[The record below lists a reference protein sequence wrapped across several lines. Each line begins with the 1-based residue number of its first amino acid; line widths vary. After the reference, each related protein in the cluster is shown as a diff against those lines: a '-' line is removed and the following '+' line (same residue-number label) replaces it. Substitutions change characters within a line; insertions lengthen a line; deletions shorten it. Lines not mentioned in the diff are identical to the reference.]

1 MGNLQIVSFNLWQV
15 LISLANLT
23 LLYLG
28 LKKFLYKPV
37 KAVLENR
44 KAAIAKSYEEAE
56 EYRSSANAAREEYAA
71 KLATAHTTADEI
83 IHDATVLANK
93 RGEKIVAE
101 AHQKADEIVRQGE
114 LEASMEKKKNRTT
127 RLMGPPPMPRKE
139 DRMPSA
145 KPMIILMTGL
155 VSVSVLTLPALLA
168 CI

>member
-23 LLYLG
+23 ILYLG

-56 EYRSSANAAREEYAA
+56 EYRNSANAAREEYAA

-83 IHDATVLANK
+83 IHDATVVANR
-93 RGEKIVAE
+93 RGEKIVAD
-101 AHQKADEIVRQGE
+101 AHLKADEIVRQGE
-114 LEASMEKKKNRTT
+114 LEASMEKKKAMETIRQDITDVSAAMT
-127 RLMGPPPMPRKE
+127 EKLLGREMSAADHRSMIDEFLKGVGE
-139 DRMPSA
+139 D
-145 KPMIILMTGL
+145 
-155 VSVSVLTLPALLA
+155 
-168 CI
+168 

>member
-44 KAAIAKSYEEAE
+44 KAAIAKAYDEAE
-56 EYRSSANAAREEYAA
+56 EYRNSASAAREEYAA

-83 IHDATVLANK
+83 IHDATVLANR
-93 RGEKIVAE
+93 RGDKIVAE

-114 LEASMEKKKNRTT
+114 LEASMEKKKAMETIRQDITDVSAAMT
-127 RLMGPPPMPRKE
+127 EKLLGREMSAE
-139 DRMPSA
+139 DHRS
-145 KPMIILMTGL
+145 MIDEFLKG
-155 VSVSVLTLPALLA
+155 VGDS
-168 CI
+168 

>member
-23 LLYLG
+23 ILYLG

-44 KAAIAKSYEEAE
+44 KAAIAKDYAEAE
-56 EYRSSANAAREEYAA
+56 AARNSANAAREEYAA
-71 KLATAHTTADEI
+71 KLATAHTTADKI
-83 IHDATVLANK
+83 IHDATVVANR

-114 LEASMEKKKNRTT
+114 LEASMEKKKAMETIRQDITDVSAAMT
-127 RLMGPPPMPRKE
+127 EKLLGREMSTE
-139 DRMPSA
+139 DHRS
-145 KPMIILMTGL
+145 MIDEFLKG
-155 VSVSVLTLPALLA
+155 VGDS
-168 CI
+168 

>member
-23 LLYLG
+23 ILYLG

-44 KAAIAKSYEEAE
+44 KAAIAKEYADAEEA
-56 EYRSSANAAREEYAA
+56 RTSANAARDEYAA

-83 IHDATVLANK
+83 IHDATVVANR

-101 AHQKADEIVRQGE
+101 AHLKADEIVRQGE
-114 LEASMEKKKNRTT
+114 LEASMEKKKAMETIRQDITDVSAAMT
-127 RLMGPPPMPRKE
+127 EKLLGREMSAADHRSMIDEFLKGVGE
-139 DRMPSA
+139 D
-145 KPMIILMTGL
+145 
-155 VSVSVLTLPALLA
+155 
-168 CI
+168 

>member
-23 LLYLG
+23 ILYLG

-44 KAAIAKSYEEAE
+44 KAAIAKDYADAEAA
-56 EYRSSANAAREEYAA
+56 RTSAESAREEYAA
-71 KLATAHTTADEI
+71 KLATAHATADEI
-83 IHDATVLANK
+83 IHDATVVANR

-114 LEASMEKKKNRTT
+114 MEATMEKKKAMASIRRDITDVSAAMT
-127 RLMGPPPMPRKE
+127 EQLLKREMKE
-139 DRMPSA
+139 GDHRN
-145 KPMIILMTGL
+145 MIDEFLKG
-155 VSVSVLTLPALLA
+155 VGED
-168 CI
+168 

>member
-15 LISLANLT
+15 LISLVNLT

-44 KAAIAKSYEEAE
+44 KAAIAKSYAEAE
-56 EYRSSANAAREEYAA
+56 EYRNSANAAREEYAA

-83 IHDATVLANK
+83 IHDATVLANR
-93 RGEKIVAE
+93 RGEKIVAD

-114 LEASMEKKKNRTT
+114 QEAAMERKKAMETIRQDITDVSAAMTEKLLGREMSAADHRSMIDEFLK
-127 RLMGPPPMPRKE
+127 GVGE
-139 DRMPSA
+139 D
-145 KPMIILMTGL
+145 
-155 VSVSVLTLPALLA
+155 
-168 CI
+168 

>member
-44 KAAIAKSYEEAE
+44 KAAIAKDYAEAE
-56 EYRSSANAAREEYAA
+56 EARNSANAARDEYAA

-93 RGEKIVAE
+93 RGEKIVAD
-101 AHQKADEIVRQGE
+101 AHQKAEEIVRQGE
-114 LEASMEKKKNRTT
+114 LEASMEKKKAMETIRQDIT
-127 RLMGPPPMPRKE
+127 
-139 DRMPSA
+139 DVSA
-145 KPMIILMTGL
+145 AMTEKLLGREMSAADHRSMIDEFLKG
-155 VSVSVLTLPALLA
+155 VGEG
-168 CI
+168 